1 MSFELRP
8 GEIGADVPPPELAG
22 LIFIGRIHTPWTE
35 RSACP
40 RQGR

>member
-8 GEIGADVPPPELAG
+8 GEIVADVPPPELAG